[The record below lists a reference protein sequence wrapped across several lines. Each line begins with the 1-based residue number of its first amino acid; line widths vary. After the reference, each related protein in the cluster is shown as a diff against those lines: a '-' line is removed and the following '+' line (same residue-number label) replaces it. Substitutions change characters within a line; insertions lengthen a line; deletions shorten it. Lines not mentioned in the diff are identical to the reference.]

1 MVIFKERSCQ
11 AEGNHECNWVGKSLD
26 YWEGEVDHELQFYQE
41 SPIVKELEMTYEK
54 LLEEKR
60 NLEQSTIIYEK
71 LTQELLKGNNL
82 ESIVEVIYKE
92 TDTPGIITD
101 EKHHP
106 LVYTGISSSQF
117 NMVHEE
123 FIAYLQQIQTS
134 KKK

>member
-1 MVIFKERSCQ
+1 M
-11 AEGNHECNWVGKSLD
+11 D
-26 YWEGEVDHELQFYQE
+26 DELQFYQE

-60 NLEQSTIIYEK
+60 NLEQSTIIHEK
-71 LTQELLKGNNL
+71 LTEELLKGNNL
-82 ESIVEVIYKE
+82 ESIAEVIYKE

-117 NMVHEE
+117 NKVHDE
-123 FIAYLQQIQTS
+123 FKAYLQQYTNF
-134 KKK
+134 KKNKKHFSRKSIKRNGFI